1 VARDRLYVPEG
12 IDSEATR
19 DAVRVLSSAVA
30 ASTRMSE
37 EQAAERLLRLLG
49 YMCGREGR

>member
-1 VARDRLYVPEG
+1 MARDRLYVPES

-19 DAVRVLSSAVA
+19 DAVMVLSCAVA
-30 ASTRMSE
+30 STTGMTE

-49 YMCGREGR
+49 HTCGREGR

>member
-1 VARDRLYVPEG
+1 MARDKLYLPCS

-49 YMCGREGR
+49 YMCGRGGR